1 MLACSKFDLTGELKK
16 INAPVLVICGTED
29 KMTPPASSEQIA
41 AGIAGAKLVLI
52 EGAGHMVM
60 MEKPAAFN
68 DALRDFAAA
77 LPQAVAHKKIIKD
90 VDFMLTIG
98 TSNFIIALAKVIDII
113 LTVYMWIIVA
123 RALISW
129 VNPDPYNKIVI
140 FLYRVTEPVLRPIRK
155 IIPRHSLPIDFA
167 PLIVLLIIIFLQ
179 YFLVQTMIQM
189 ASGL

>member
-1 MLACSKFDLTGELKK
+1 
-16 INAPVLVICGTED
+16 
-29 KMTPPASSEQIA
+29 
-41 AGIAGAKLVLI
+41 
-52 EGAGHMVM
+52 
-60 MEKPAAFN
+60 
-68 DALRDFAAA
+68 
-77 LPQAVAHKKIIKD
+77 
-90 VDFMLTIG
+90 MLTIG

-140 FLYRVTEPVLRPIRK
+140 FLYRVTEPVLQQIRK

-167 PLIVLLIIIFLQ
+167 PLVVLLIIIFLQ